1 MILSV
6 AMITYGH
13 SKYLKQAIDSILMQ
27 QTSFDF
33 ELVVSNDCS
42 PDDTDEIIQE
52 IIDSNPNGHKI
63 KYFSHKK
70 NIGMMPNFIFT
81 LEKCT
86 GKYIALC
93 EGDDYWID
101 PLKLQKQVDF
111 LETHK
116 DFSICFH
123 NVNILTDVKFEEANI
138 RKGIPSVTTIN
149 NLATQN
155 YINTPSVVYRNGLI
169 PEFPIYFSKSP
180 IGDYFLHMLNA
191 KYGKIQYID
200 EIMAVYRVHD
210 TSYWSSKDKSDKIKI
225 WVNFIEKIKEN
236 FDTEIQLILDQQIN
250 QILNTKKT
258 VLGKLLLKM
267 GITFKSIR

>member
-1 MILSV
+1 MLSV

-13 SKYLKQAIDSILMQ
+13 SQYLEEAIESILMQ

-33 ELVVSNDCS
+33 ELVISNDCS
-42 PDDTDEIIQE
+42 PDNTDKIIQE
-52 IIDSNPNGHKI
+52 IIDSNPNGNKI
-63 KYFSHKK
+63 KYYSHKK

-81 LEKCT
+81 LEKCK

-93 EGDDYWID
+93 EGDDYWTD

-123 NVNILTDVKFEEANI
+123 NVNILTGNEFVEENI
-138 RKGIPSVTTIN
+138 RKGIPSVTTIS

-155 YINTPSVVYRNGLI
+155 YIHTPSVVYRNGLI
-169 PEFPIYFSKSP
+169 PEFPVYFSKTP

-191 KYGKIQYID
+191 KYGKIKYID

-210 TSYWSSKDKSDKIKI
+210 TSYWSSKDRLERIRI
-225 WVNFIEKIKEN
+225 WVEFIENIKEN
-236 FDTEIQLILDQQIN
+236 FDTEIQIILDQQIN
-250 QILNTKKT
+250 QQLNTKKT
-258 VLGKLLLKM
+258 FLGKFLLKL
-267 GITFKSIR
+267 GIDFKRIR